1 MARPKATHPTDRE
14 LEILRVLWDTGP
26 ASLGTV
32 CTALRE
38 SRPLATTTVATMLG
52 VMLDKRLVV
61 RARGPRGYSW
71 SAKVSREQATG
82 GLVGR
87 LLDRVFDGSAH
98 SLVAHLVEE
107 GRLSDEELQEILKL
121 LKASRTKA

>member
-14 LEILRVLWDTGP
+14 LEILRVLWETGP

-32 CTALRE
+32 CKALRK
-38 SRPLATTTVATMLG
+38 SRPLATTTVATMLT
-52 VMLDKRLVV
+52 VMLGKRLVA
-61 RARGPRGYSW
+61 RARGRRGYQW
-71 SAKVSREQATG
+71 SAKVSREQAAT

-98 SLVAHLVEE
+98 RLVAHLVED
-107 GRLSDEELQEILKL
+107 GRLSGEELQEIRRL
-121 LKASRTKA
+121 LKASLKKA